1 VRYSAS
7 IRAALSIAVAG
18 CSSATAP
25 AVPDVAA
32 IEAQAHDGYVAAINS
47 NDLDT
52 LMAVLTD
59 DVVYQASGA
68 PEVVGKAAVRDWV
81 AGYLDAYSTRWEK
94 TSIGFTVSG
103 DWAFER
109 YTYRATDTE
118 RATGGRHDRCR
129 QGHQCLPARPGRRVA
144 RGHRRLE
151 LGQACRLTSDGPGR
165 GAVTIDADPC
175 RTAPTFGMKRLT
187 ATPGGRSADAGASPI
202 QFLQLDRR
210 ACCDI
215 QEP

>member
-118 RATGGRHDRCR
+118 RATGAVTTDVGKGINVFRRGPD
-129 QGHQCLPARPGRRVA
+129 GAWRVA
-144 RGHRRLE
+144 IDGWS
-151 LGQACRLTSDGPGR
+151 SDKP
-165 GAVTIDADPC
+165 
-175 RTAPTFGMKRLT
+175 
-187 ATPGGRSADAGASPI
+187 AG
-202 QFLQLDRR
+202 
-210 ACCDI
+210 
-215 QEP
+215 